1 MRVITFLVWAASL
14 PLEGLVRLASVG
26 VCGLAIALASC
37 STNGHVAARPA
48 ASDLS
53 GSYRFAGF
61 DKARPENF
69 PNPLIDWADVAL
81 NSKVV
86 LEQTSDARIIARY
99 MNTRGNLVEREVR
112 PGVTPGTDFEDGV
125 LTFEEPVPLLDAP
138 ILPGRVK
145 QVAGSRYFRDA
156 DGNLRVIGF
165 FVEKGWM
172 LYLIPFTDRYEYE
185 LVLEAVD

>member
-1 MRVITFLVWAASL
+1 M
-14 PLEGLVRLASVG
+14 RLASVG

-37 STNGHVAARPA
+37 STNGHVAARPV

-138 ILPGRVK
+138 MLPGRVK